1 VVISTGFF
9 MSDFYFYSVLLN
21 CKFGQMKE
29 TFDKKAFKERLEAQT
44 SFPTLY
50 MFKFIVPNG
59 SEAQVAGLLPNNK
72 MTLKHS
78 SKGTY
83 VSATIKAM
91 MPNSEAILDIYEKA
105 AKIEGVISL

>member
-1 VVISTGFF
+1 
-9 MSDFYFYSVLLN
+9 
-21 CKFGQMKE
+21 MKD
-29 TFDKKAFKERLEAQT
+29 TFDRQAFKEKLEVQT
-44 SFPTLY
+44 TFPTLY

-59 SEAQVAGLLPNNK
+59 KELQVAELLPNNK

-91 MPNSEAILDIYEKA
+91 MANSDSILDVYEKA
-105 AKIEGVISL
+105 SKIEGVISL